1 MKKGQYLKELL
12 HVENEFF
19 DLDHNKKIAYMH
31 LEFDKPSDIFDL
43 NSKTKLPVLSDDFM
57 EWIASA
63 FDYAPKKYK
72 IDLDVSFTDMEGF
85 DNDTLQAIFKKNMML
100 EFKKNE
106 GKAHQKNRIANSLI
120 VIGIVFF
127 VAMLLITNLWQDGG
141 LLRDIFKYVADIAT
155 TVTFWEA
162 MTILVVENK
171 ERTSYMKDLLNRFY
185 AIRFGN
191 KNFDEPQQSD

>member
-1 MKKGQYLKELL
+1 MKKEQYLKELL
-12 HVENEFF
+12 NVENEFF

-31 LEFDKPSDIFDL
+31 LEFDKPSNIFDL

-72 IDLDVSFTDMEGF
+72 IDLDVTFTDMEGF
-85 DNDTLQAIFKKNMML
+85 DNDTLQAVFKKNMML

-106 GKAHQKNRIANSLI
+106 SKARTKNNIAFSLI
-120 VIGIVFF
+120 GIGVMFF
-127 VAMLLITNLWQDGG
+127 ITMILINNLWINGG
-141 LLRDIFKYVADIAT
+141 LIKDIFKYVADIAT

-171 ERTSYMKDLLNRFY
+171 ERRSYMKNLIERFSS
-185 AIRFGN
+185 IRFSVT
-191 KNFDEPQQSD
+191 QQNA

>member
-12 HVENEFF
+12 NVENEFF
-19 DLDHNKKIAYMH
+19 DLDYNKRIAYMH

-85 DNDTLQAIFKKNMML
+85 DNDALQAIFKKNMML
-100 EFKKNE
+100 EFKENE
-106 GKAHQKNRIANSLI
+106 GKARTKNNIAFSLI
-120 VIGIVFF
+120 GIGVIFF
-127 VAMLLITNLWQDGG
+127 ITMLLINNLWINGG
-141 LLRDIFKYVADIAT
+141 LIKDIFKYVADIAT

-171 ERTSYMKDLLNRFY
+171 ERRSYMKNLIGRFSS
-185 AIRFGN
+185 IRFSVT
-191 KNFDEPQQSD
+191 QQNT

>member
-1 MKKGQYLKELL
+1 MKKEQYLKELL
-12 HVENEFF
+12 NVENEFF

-72 IDLDVSFTDMEGF
+72 IDLDVTFTDMEGF
-85 DNDTLQAIFKKNMML
+85 DNDTLQAVFKKNMML

-106 GKAHQKNRIANSLI
+106 SKARTKNNIAFSLI
-120 VIGIVFF
+120 GIGVMFF
-127 VAMLLITNLWQDGG
+127 ITMILINNLWINGG
-141 LLRDIFKYVADIAT
+141 LIKDIFKYVADIAT

-171 ERTSYMKDLLNRFY
+171 ERRSYMKNLIERFSS
-185 AIRFGN
+185 IRFSVT
-191 KNFDEPQQSD
+191 QQNT